1 MKGRN
6 ILGYLHLLDWTTI
19 DLTTGLDY
27 WTGLLDWTTGLDYWT
42 GLLDHILHVILN
54 TPTNSRQMYLKI
66 VCEGFHKQVYNS
78 GNVHVHVHDRGL

>member
-42 GLLDHILHVILN
+42 GLLDHILITCYTKH
-54 TPTNSRQMYLKI
+54 TY
-66 VCEGFHKQVYNS
+66 
-78 GNVHVHVHDRGL
+78 

>member
-27 WTGLLDWTTGLDYWT
+27 WTGLLD
-42 GLLDHILHVILN
+42 HILITCYTKH
-54 TPTNSRQMYLKI
+54 TY
-66 VCEGFHKQVYNS
+66 
-78 GNVHVHVHDRGL
+78 